1 MATMR
6 SLLRAIDERE
16 QRIKDLA
23 ADNARLRADLER
35 MVRVQQVP
43 AMTVGPWSAL
53 EAEGR
58 WYESS

>member
-43 AMTVGPWSAL
+43 AMTVGPWSTP
-53 EAEGR
+53 EKC
-58 WYESS
+58 